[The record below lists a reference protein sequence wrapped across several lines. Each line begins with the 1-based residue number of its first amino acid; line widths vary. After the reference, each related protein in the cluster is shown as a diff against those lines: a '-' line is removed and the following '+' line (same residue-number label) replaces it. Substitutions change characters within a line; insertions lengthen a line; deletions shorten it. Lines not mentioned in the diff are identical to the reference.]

1 MSKNVKITVIV
12 LVVIA
17 IVVSLVLSLR
27 GNEDASTDETPA
39 TSDNGQTQ
47 ATDDDTKI
55 AGANICKE
63 SAPTPIVFSLADY
76 TEALPGTEV
85 VGYSDEI
92 EGERQTTTFEDIF
105 NSFTLRLS
113 QLREDE
119 DVIAEFV
126 EGVESWEV
134 TSIIESEAGNIQT
147 GFDQETSTL
156 HFIAPYGGYCFA
168 GSLQDTVNSEVTQES
183 LTGAAINILSGI
195 FAAESPENPGEPESS
210 ENPETTNPE

>member
-47 ATDDDTKI
+47 ATDGDTI

-76 TEALPGTEV
+76 TEALPGTKV

-92 EGERQTTTFEDIF
+92 EGERQTTTFEGIF

-168 GSLQDTVNSEVTQES
+168 GSLTDTVNSEVTQES

-195 FAAESPENPGEPESS
+195 FAAESPEGAQEPESS
-210 ENPETTNPE
+210 ENPEATNPE